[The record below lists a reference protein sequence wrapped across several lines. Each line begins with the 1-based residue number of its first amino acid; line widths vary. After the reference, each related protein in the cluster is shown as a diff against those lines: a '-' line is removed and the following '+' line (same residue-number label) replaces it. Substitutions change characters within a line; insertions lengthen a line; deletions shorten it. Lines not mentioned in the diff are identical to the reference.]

1 MSIKTKRLIDEN
13 QIIMI
18 DTCFAMSEG
27 FADFVAEIEEDLLIY
42 NRKIVVKSIVMAELY
57 RHMGS
62 NDELLRAKAT
72 RAVDI
77 ICMRRNIF
85 EIDDKHITA
94 EAILKGFADVEFLT
108 EFTKSRIKYKMALL
122 TNDYKLGKDINELN
136 NLESCY
142 GKKVAVFCLN
152 RSGKLEERLYEME
165 TPTLAEDIVSDSV
178 FIKKEENKNLV
189 PMIISSATFF
199 IAGIVADK
207 YGKNITNKIIKAIA

>member
-165 TPTLAEDIVSDSV
+165 TPTLALYVEH
-178 FIKKEENKNLV
+178 L
-189 PMIISSATFF
+189 
-199 IAGIVADK
+199 
-207 YGKNITNKIIKAIA
+207 